1 MGAGNNYV
9 CCWAYPTS
17 CLSGKTDWSP
27 STAQY
32 RCDILLPQKPF
43 LCFLVF
49 LNSWHSGPLL
59 HPDWSSD
66 HAGFLS
72 YWFHFWSIIE
82 ITHSPALSLRAHGG
96 RFVVKA
102 EWGYRL
108 ALVQIGAVCS
118 SEAKMFVYTLDWQK
132 FSLSAIVCPEK
143 IRHSWLGC
151 THNLFLLFCC
161 VPHNNVDY
169 IEINMG

>member
-9 CCWAYPTS
+9 CCWAHPTS

-27 STAQY
+27 STAPH
-32 RCDILLPQKPF
+32 RCDILLPQKTF
-43 LCFLVF
+43 LCFF

-66 HAGFLS
+66 HAGLLS

-82 ITHSPALSLRAHGG
+82 IAHSPALSLHAHGG

-108 ALVQIGAVCS
+108 ALFS
-118 SEAKMFVYTLDWQK
+118 SCTQWSKHVHTLDRQK
-132 FSLSAIVCPEK
+132 FSLNAIVCPEK
-143 IRHSWLGC
+143 VRHSWLGC
-151 THNLFLLFCC
+151 THRPLRSHTIYFCC
-161 VPHNNVDY
+161 FVVFHTR
-169 IEINMG
+169 M